1 MADATLGQFFEVWGV
16 PFSKTQLGPYH
27 ARGGKVM
34 RMWVDGKPSKSSVSF
49 SCVTTKTSSSH
60 WARSALR
67 RRPVFDPQ
75 HVATA

>member
-34 RMWVDGKPSKSSVSF
+34 RMWVDGKPSKEFRELQLRDNQDV
-49 SCVTTKTSSSH
+49 VV
-60 WARSALR
+60 ALGEKR
-67 RRPVFDPQ
+67 
-75 HVATA
+75 TAPPPGV